1 MCQNIPCHR
10 MGGWEPYTLKYLFL
24 PRRECLKILV
34 KLKWLAP
41 KYCGVV
47 KSRARKP
54 AFSGVCAGSLPLST
68 KRKQIRESL
77 GQL

>member
-1 MCQNIPCHR
+1 MH
-10 MGGWEPYTLKYLFL
+10 GWKPHSLKYLFL
-24 PRRECLKILV
+24 PRRECLENVV

-47 KSRARKP
+47 NFRARKP
-54 AFSGVCAGSLPLST
+54 AFSGVCAGSLPPGA
-68 KRKQIRESL
+68 KRKPIRESL